1 MIRRYYLN
9 KTYVKVVTKFEE
21 EKIKEELQ
29 QMNQKYSQYDYLF
42 DGNLSPEQKLVQYIN
57 QSEGSDYWTVDKFV
71 DFMNYIE
78 KL

>member
-1 MIRRYYLN
+1 
-9 KTYVKVVTKFEE
+9 
-21 EKIKEELQ
+21 
-29 QMNQKYSQYDYLF
+29 MNQKYSQYDYLF